1 MNSIRYHSCLQS
13 VVFVM
18 RNRDF
23 MCDLQC
29 WIYLPLVI
37 WRILKKKKLHTHYYQ
52 MSIQNINL
60 TMHHCLFNFTSDTL
74 HHEKSVQIPLSNFT
88 YFLTEAEILFN
99 SVFWRDCRKSR
110 ISLIKKW
117 TNLLLI
123 SFIVN
128 RKLKFIHFL
137 MCLLNIKGKY
147 TLPNKVIVRKHHQE
161 NL

>member
-1 MNSIRYHSCLQS
+1 MN
-13 VVFVM
+13 
-18 RNRDF
+18 
-23 MCDLQC
+23 
-29 WIYLPLVI
+29 WIPFDIIHVYIVWSLSWGIGTLCGTFSAGVTFPWLFGGF
-37 WRILKKKKLHTHYYQ
+37 LKKKLHTHYYQ

-88 YFLTEAEILFN
+88 YFLTEAEILFK

-123 SFIVN
+123 SFIV
-128 RKLKFIHFL
+128 RK
-137 MCLLNIKGKY
+137 
-147 TLPNKVIVRKHHQE
+147 
-161 NL
+161 